1 MRELEGFTKKR
12 RKRMTMDVIGYLLEH
27 PESWASA
34 IADNIEG
41 NPEWEASAVNSV
53 LYMNNRNGGLFRY
66 KSPSDKRWSVAG
78 AFVEAAN
85 AGGGYWKDS
94 DGIHAGA
101 LLYPWR
107 MPDEE
112 PEAAPIAQDAQIQI
126 EMRRLGF
133 EVLPNNYDTVQ
144 QARERVS
151 GWSRKYGQLASSYN
165 VDRLALID
173 VLVQRFHK
181 DQLVIFG
188 PTEDFGKSGA
198 EVFEDRARYHVL
210 QIDRPDYQYRAA
222 VAVSP
227 ANGHGV
233 YVTRSDAVN
242 RDWESVLRGA
252 RVDARGAG
260 ARSLKFSA
268 SHSGLGPV
276 DALALRV
283 IAYLECSPEDFADH
297 ENKKL
302 WYDRYAQQ
310 YFI

>member
-12 RKRMTMDVIGYLLEH
+12 RKRMTMDIIGYLLEH

-41 NPEWEASAVNSV
+41 DPEWETSAVNSV
-53 LYMNNRNGGLFRY
+53 LYMNNKNGGLFRY

-85 AGGGYWKDS
+85 AGGRYWKDS

-112 PEAAPIAQDAQIQI
+112 PETAPIAQDAQIQI

-144 QARERVS
+144 QARERVPD
-151 GWSRKYGQLASSYN
+151 WSRKYGQPASSYN

-173 VLVQRFHK
+173 VLAQRFRGDK
-181 DQLVIFG
+181 IINFK
-188 PTEDFGKSGA
+188 PTEDFGKTGT

-210 QIDRPDYQYRAA
+210 QIDRPDYQYQAA
-222 VAVSP
+222 IAVSP

-233 YVTRSDAVN
+233 YVTRSDAVTPH
-242 RDWESVLRGA
+242 WTSVLRGA

-260 ARSLKFSA
+260 ARSLKFTD
-268 SHSGLGPV
+268 SHPELGPI
-276 DALALRV
+276 DALAQRV
-283 IAYLECSPEDFADH
+283 IAYLECSPQDFADQ
-297 ENKKL
+297 EKKPR
-302 WYDRYAQQ
+302 YDRYAQQ
-310 YFI
+310 YVIY